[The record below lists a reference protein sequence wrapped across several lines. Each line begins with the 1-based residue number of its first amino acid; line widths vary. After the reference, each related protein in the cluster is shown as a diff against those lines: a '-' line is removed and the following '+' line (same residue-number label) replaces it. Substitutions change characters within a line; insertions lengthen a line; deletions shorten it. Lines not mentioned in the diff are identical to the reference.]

1 MVQFTASETEL
12 ISRLGGQGRQDT
24 EANFEK
30 AMQGMDSYGKKT
42 MERTVRRLSEL
53 SDQGFA
59 ELVATT
65 KNRKLAERDF
75 SVRYRL
81 SKIRERRKEAE
92 TEKGKDRGRK
102 PESRGMGL

>member
-1 MVQFTASETEL
+1 MVQFTVGEAEL
-12 ISRLGGQGRQDT
+12 INRLGGQGRQDT

-30 AMQGMDSYGKKT
+30 AMHGADSNGKKI
-42 MERTVRRLSEL
+42 MERTVRKLSEL

-65 KNRKLAERDF
+65 KNRKLSERDF

-81 SKIRERRKEAE
+81 SKIREQRKE
-92 TEKGKDRGRK
+92 TEAPKGKDRVRRAEK
-102 PESRGMGL
+102 SGMEL